1 MVARPSLS
9 RTRATFRQAAAWRPQ
24 QTSIVKTP
32 LLSGETPVKDGGANL
47 QRGVETVGGWL
58 YLTNQRVV
66 FESHAFNVQTGVTE
80 IPLASISGIRKCWTK
95 FLNLIPLFPNSFG
108 IT

>member
-1 MVARPSLS
+1 M
-9 RTRATFRQAAAWRPQ
+9 
-24 QTSIVKTP
+24 KTP

-47 QRGVETVGGWL
+47 QRGIETVGGWL

-66 FESHAFNVQTGVTE
+66 FESHAFNVQTGVTG

-108 IT
+108 ITTNEGDEYRFVAFGRQAWIDAISRQKA

>member
-1 MVARPSLS
+1 M
-9 RTRATFRQAAAWRPQ
+9 
-24 QTSIVKTP
+24 KTP

-108 IT
+108 ITTKEGDEYRFVTFGRQAWLDAIGRQKA